1 MPLLVRDVM
10 TIGVP
15 VCQDTETGGVVAAR
29 LAAQRPPAQVVVAL
43 DEAGLAYGWATAA
56 DLAAHPAQPVSAI
69 LDEAIPQVP
78 PDIPAAAAAQLMRD
92 RGVTHAFLMHA
103 WPGEPR
109 PAAVIALSEI
119 AARLE
124 APLE

>member
-15 VCQDTETGGVVAAR
+15 VCRETEIGGVVAAR
-29 LAAQRPPAQVVVAL
+29 LAAQRPPAEVVVAL
-43 DEAGLAYGWATAA
+43 DEAGMACGWASAA
-56 DLAAHPAQPVSAI
+56 ALAGHPDQPVSAI
-69 LDEAIPQVP
+69 LDEDIPQVP
-78 PDIPAAAAAQLMRD
+78 PDIPAAAAAQMMRD

-109 PAAVIALSEI
+109 PSAMLALTAI
-119 AARLE
+119 IARLE
-124 APLE
+124 ALPE